1 MLERFVFRRD
11 DEASFPDARAAPIR
25 ASGTTSWG
33 AAFTVAFR
41 LESPPLVSRFYAHLP
56 GFPDPRKQGCVAVV
70 ATHRHLF
77 LFRVGIVMEPSRVR
91 VQDMFVFDSSP
102 AAAASPVKALPHCT
116 EPEMDYRTRPNGSL
130 RRRRRTPTS
139 LQDDNSKPRL
149 LALRSMGVLCGG
161 EQEFAV
167 AELNLFKPSR
177 SEVYADIYLLRSSST
192 SSPASGGGGGGEWT
206 SMRVPILVSDDNP
219 ADDMWQLCLWQTD
232 TVIPFDNKYLCWVD
246 YYRGILLCDVFAEP
260 APTVSFLLFPLDA
273 FPDTHNRSKASSWL
287 YRAATAVND
296 GHTLKFVDV
305 ARNDDIGYGALKKPG
320 AGFTVTCHTL
330 GNGMVWSKDYCT
342 VTSDELWDA
351 NPPERLP
358 REVLMFPQVDIDR
371 PHVVHF
377 LVSDYKYVMKK
388 MWVVSVDMNT
398 KTVESIYRYTNGLE
412 DRGTEDADLTIQK
425 SECPMSFLPCE
436 FSKFLQT
443 FSRERKD
450 MGSGSGPC

>member
-1 MLERFVFRRD
+1 MSAAAAAAFPNWLMLERFVFRRD
-11 DEASFPDARAAPIR
+11 DEASFPDASAAPIR

-33 AAFTVAFR
+33 AAFTVAFV
-41 LESPPLVSRFYAHLP
+41 LAAPPRVSRLYAYLP

-77 LFRVGIVMEPSRVR
+77 LFR
-91 VQDMFVFDSSP
+91 
-102 AAAASPVKALPHCT
+102 
-116 EPEMDYRTRPNGSL
+116 PEMDYRTRPNGSL

-192 SSPASGGGGGGEWT
+192 SSPASGGEWT

-232 TVIPFDNKYLCWVD
+232 TVIPFNKYLCWVD
-246 YYRGILLCDVFAEP
+246 YYRGILLCDVFADDP
-260 APTVSFLLFPLDA
+260 APTVSFLRFPLDA

-287 YRAATAVND
+287 YRAATAIDD

-305 ARNDDIGYGALKKPG
+305 ARNGDIGYGALKPG

-330 GNGMVWSKDYCT
+330 TVTGNGMVWSKDCT
-342 VTSDELWDA
+342 VTSDELWNA

-358 REVLMFPQVDIDR
+358 REVLMFPQVDVDR

-377 LVSDYKYVMKK
+377 LVSDYTYVMKK
-388 MWVVSVDMNT
+388 MWVVSVDMST
-398 KTVESIYRYTNGLE
+398 RTVESIYQYTNGLE
-412 DRGTEDADLTIQK
+412 DRGTEDADLTQQK

-436 FSKFLQT
+436 FSKFLQQP
-443 FSRERKD
+443 FSR
-450 MGSGSGPC
+450 